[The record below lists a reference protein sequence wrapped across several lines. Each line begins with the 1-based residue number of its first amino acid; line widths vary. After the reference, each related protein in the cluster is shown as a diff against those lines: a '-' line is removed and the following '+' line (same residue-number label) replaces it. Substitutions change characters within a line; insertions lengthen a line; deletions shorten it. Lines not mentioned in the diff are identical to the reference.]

1 VKYRQAGDTRI
12 GRLVEGTTATKA
24 SDRPTIQPAVSAP
37 SVFPCLPAEM
47 LLYDIPTAARLM
59 SCSTWALRTLCR
71 TKQIAYIRIGH
82 KFLISP
88 DAIRAFVRKQEQAVL
103 A

>member
-1 VKYRQAGDTRI
+1 
-12 GRLVEGTTATKA
+12 
-24 SDRPTIQPAVSAP
+24 
-37 SVFPCLPAEM
+37 
-47 LLYDIPTAARLM
+47 M